1 MGGVGR
7 VSATSQLA
15 HTSAAAPGWTIEPD
29 GCVHLSRSHMNRR
42 TIERAGHGDRDALRE
57 LYVRYAPPVHRHVR
71 AIVRDEDEAEDV
83 TQLVFLKLVGS
94 VGSYDERRGDFT
106 VWLLRVARNLAIDE
120 LRRRR
125 PVLAGELHAP
135 PDARSDDSGTDRAQA
150 LREALAALSDE
161 QREVVVLRH
170 VVGMGPREIAAR
182 LAKSEASIHALHR
195 RGRLAMQASLLRAE
209 VAPVTQGLDRP

>member
-1 MGGVGR
+1 MGERGR
-7 VSATSQLA
+7 VSASSQLR
-15 HTSAAAPGWTIEPD
+15 HRSATAPGWTIE
-29 GCVHLSRSHMNRR
+29 
-42 TIERAGHGDRDALRE
+42 RAGYGDRDALRE
-57 LYVRYAPPVHRHVR
+57 LYVRYAAPVHRHVR

-135 PDARSDDSGTDRAQA
+135 PDARSDDSGPDRAQA

>member
-1 MGGVGR
+1 M
-7 VSATSQLA
+7 SATSRRR
-15 HTSAAAPGWTIEPD
+15 HPSGAAPDGTTIEPN
-29 GCVHLSRSHMNRR
+29 GCVRRWRSSLTRQ

-125 PVLAGELHAP
+125 PVLAGELPAP

-182 LAKSEASIHALHR
+182 LAKTEASIHALHH

>member
-1 MGGVGR
+1 
-7 VSATSQLA
+7 VSASSQLR
-15 HTSAAAPGWTIEPD
+15 HRSAAAPGW
-29 GCVHLSRSHMNRR
+29 

-182 LAKSEASIHALHR
+182 LAKSEASVHALHH

>member
-1 MGGVGR
+1 M
-7 VSATSQLA
+7 
-15 HTSAAAPGWTIEPD
+15 IEPD
-29 GCVHLSRSHMNRR
+29 RCVRRRRSRLTRQ

-57 LYVRYAPPVHRHVR
+57 LYVRYAPPVHRHVL

-135 PDARSDDSGTDRAQA
+135 PDARSDDSRTDRAQA

-209 VAPVTQGLDRP
+209 VAPVTQGLDRL